1 MFEHKNDFNDL
12 FYRPPNFCI
21 DCGDL
26 LDFEIINNNN
36 VKCQKC
42 GGETSLDNI
51 KNHVIETEEKYE
63 FSKIWVNKLKNKEDK
78 LRTEQKNERTIINEK
93 CPKCNYN
100 QMYYYTIQT
109 RDADEG
115 STVYY
120 ECVKCH
126 YKFNQNN

>member
-1 MFEHKNDFNDL
+1 MEIEQEFNQL

-26 LDFEIINNNN
+26 LDFEIINNNS

-42 GGETSLDNI
+42 GGETELDNI
-51 KNHVIETEEKYE
+51 KNHYIETNDKYE
-63 FSKIWVNKLKNKEDK
+63 LSKIWMNKLKNKEDK
-78 LRTEQKNERTIINEK
+78 LREEQKNERTIIDEK
-93 CPKCNYN
+93 CPKCGNG
-100 QMYYYTIQT
+100 QMYYYSMQT
-109 RDADEG
+109 RSADEG
-115 STVYY
+115 STIFY

>member
-1 MFEHKNDFNDL
+1 MEIEQEFNQL

-26 LDFEIINNNN
+26 LDFEIINNNS

-42 GGETSLDNI
+42 GGETELDNI
-51 KNHVIETEEKYE
+51 KNHYIETNDKYE
-63 FSKIWVNKLKNKEDK
+63 LSKIWMNKLKNKEDK
-78 LRTEQKNERTIINEK
+78 LREEQKNERTIIDEK
-93 CPKCNYN
+93 CPKCGNG
-100 QMYYYTIQT
+100 QMYYYTMQT
-109 RDADEG
+109 RSADEG
-115 STVYY
+115 STIFY

>member
-100 QMYYYTIQT
+100 QMYYYTIQI
-109 RDADEG
+109 RSADEG
-115 STVYY
+115 STVFY

>member
-1 MFEHKNDFNDL
+1 MEIEQEFNQL

-26 LDFEIINNNN
+26 LDFEIINNNS

-42 GGETSLDNI
+42 GGETVLDNI
-51 KNHVIETEEKYE
+51 KNHYIETNDKYE
-63 FSKIWVNKLKNKEDK
+63 LSKIWMNKLKNKEDK
-78 LRTEQKNERTIINEK
+78 LREEQKNERTIIDEK
-93 CPKCNYN
+93 CPKCGNG
-100 QMYYYTIQT
+100 QMYYYTMQT
-109 RDADEG
+109 RSADEG
-115 STVYY
+115 STIFY

>member
-1 MFEHKNDFNDL
+1 MEIEQEFNQL

-26 LDFEIINNNN
+26 LDFEIINNNS

-42 GGETSLDNI
+42 GGETELDNI
-51 KNHVIETEEKYE
+51 KNHYIETNDKYE
-63 FSKIWVNKLKNKEDK
+63 SSKIWMNKLKNKEDK
-78 LRTEQKNERTIINEK
+78 LREEQKNERTIIDEK
-93 CPKCNYN
+93 CPKCGNG
-100 QMYYYTIQT
+100 QMYYYSMQT
-109 RDADEG
+109 RSADEG
-115 STVYY
+115 STIFY

>member
-109 RDADEG
+109 RGADEG

>member
-1 MFEHKNDFNDL
+1 MEIEQEFNQL

-26 LDFEIINNNN
+26 LDFEIINNNS

-42 GGETSLDNI
+42 GGETELDNI
-51 KNHVIETEEKYE
+51 KNHYIETNDKYE
-63 FSKIWVNKLKNKEDK
+63 SSKIWMNKLKNKEDK
-78 LRTEQKNERTIINEK
+78 LREEQKNERTIIDEK
-93 CPKCNYN
+93 CPKCGNG
-100 QMYYYTIQT
+100 QMYYYTMQT
-109 RDADEG
+109 RSADEG
-115 STVYY
+115 STIFY

>member
-1 MFEHKNDFNDL
+1 MEFEQEFNQL

-26 LDFEIINNNN
+26 LDFEIINNNS

-42 GGETSLDNI
+42 GGETELDNI
-51 KNHVIETEEKYE
+51 KNHYIETNDKYE
-63 FSKIWVNKLKNKEDK
+63 LSKIWMNKLKNKEDK
-78 LRTEQKNERTIINEK
+78 LREEQKNERTIIDEK
-93 CPKCNYN
+93 CPKCGNG
-100 QMYYYTIQT
+100 QMYYYTMQT
-109 RDADEG
+109 RSADEG
-115 STVYY
+115 STIFY